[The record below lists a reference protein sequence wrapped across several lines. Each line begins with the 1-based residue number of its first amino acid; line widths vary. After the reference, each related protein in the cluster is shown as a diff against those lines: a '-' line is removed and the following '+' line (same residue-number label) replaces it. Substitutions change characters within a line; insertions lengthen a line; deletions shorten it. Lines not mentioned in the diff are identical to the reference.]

1 MSGQA
6 KARVRTAGRLSP
18 LVALC
23 LGVIASTSDPSV
35 PGAALAAVS
44 SSTPA
49 TPATPAM
56 AVALAAPP
64 AASSFPAAPPPLAA
78 VAVVPPPAASP
89 TPAPPSFHFTA
100 ALDEQVRAARRVAPA
115 IGVHVVELD
124 AGETVYSWSADEP
137 RIVASNTKLFTTAA
151 ALDALGPG
159 YFFETRLLARGRVA
173 GGVLL
178 GDLGVVG
185 GGDPSISGRG
195 NGDPYAVFRDWA
207 AALRA
212 RGVGRVEG
220 DLLLD
225 HGLFDDGLV
234 HPDWPPDQLTSWY
247 EAPVAGLSFSDNCV
261 LVRVWPGG
269 KGGGARVELV
279 PPVPLLELENS
290 ARTVASSRGQ
300 FVHIGRR
307 GNRIEV
313 RGKIWYGSGPVETW
327 VTVPDPVAWFGAAVR
342 DAFSREGVEILGQPV
357 PVERLPGP
365 LWRRVAVHRSDLL
378 EAVRVT
384 NKRSQNFYAESLLKV
399 LAAERCDLG
408 TWRHGVREVEDFLA
422 GIGIPRGGFTMADGS
437 GMSRANRFTPRQ
449 VTTLLRH
456 MYAHPAGAEFVQSM
470 PYGGEDMGSWKK
482 RLADPPYAGN
492 VYAKTGTL
500 DGVSALSGYAR
511 ALSGKTY
518 AFSILCNQA
527 RSAADARRAQDRIVM
542 ALVDNG

>member
-1 MSGQA
+1 
-6 KARVRTAGRLSP
+6 VRRRALELSP
-18 LVALC
+18 LVVLS
-23 LGVIASTSDPSV
+23 LGVFASTTGEPSA
-35 PGAALAAVS
+35 PAAAI
-44 SSTPA
+44 
-49 TPATPAM
+49 
-56 AVALAAPP
+56 ALAAPP
-64 AASSFPAAPPPLAA
+64 AAAATPPAVASLAPAPPP
-78 VAVVPPPAASP
+78 
-89 TPAPPSFHFTA
+89 FQFTA
-100 ALDEQVRAARRVAPA
+100 ALDEQVRAAYGVAPA
-115 IGVHVVELD
+115 IGVHVVELGT
-124 AGETVYSWSADEP
+124 GEPVYAWSADEQ
-137 RIVASNTKLFTTAA
+137 RIIASNTKLFTTAA

-159 YFFETRLLARGRVA
+159 YLFETRLLARGRVED
-173 GGVLL
+173 GVLA

-195 NGDPYAVFRDWA
+195 NGDPYAVFRAWA
-207 AALRA
+207 AALRE
-212 RGVGRVEG
+212 RGIARVEG

-225 HGLFDDGLV
+225 HGLFDDGV
-234 HPDWPPDQLTSWY
+234 IHPDWPTGQLTSWY
-247 EAPVAGLSFSDNCV
+247 EAPVAGLSFNDNCV

-269 KGGGARVELV
+269 KGGQPRVELV
-279 PPVPLLELENS
+279 PPVPLFAVENT
-290 ARTVASSRGQ
+290 ARTVASSRRQ

-307 GNRIEV
+307 GDTLEI

-327 VTVPDPVAWFGAAVR
+327 VTVPDPVAYFGAAVR
-342 DAFSREGVEILGQPV
+342 DALSREGVELSGRLV

-384 NKRSQNFYAESLLKV
+384 NKRSQNFYAESLLKL
-399 LAAERCDLG
+399 LAAERCSTG
-408 TWRHGVREVEDFLA
+408 TWANGVREVGDFLSS
-422 GIGIPRGGFTMADGS
+422 IGVPRGGFTMTDGS
-437 GMSRANRFTPRQ
+437 GMSRGNRFTPRQ

-456 MYAHPAGAEFVQSM
+456 MYSHPAGAEFVQSM